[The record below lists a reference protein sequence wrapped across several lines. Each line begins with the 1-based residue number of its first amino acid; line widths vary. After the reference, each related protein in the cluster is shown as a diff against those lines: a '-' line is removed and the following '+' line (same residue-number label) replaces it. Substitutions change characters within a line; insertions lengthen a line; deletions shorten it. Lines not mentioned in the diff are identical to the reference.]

1 MGVLFERQRQRE
13 QQSVCAIDAQGA
25 IELVREFDGFAGVA
39 APSRQRGRAMEWVE
53 HLDHLP

>member
-1 MGVLFERQRQRE
+1 MGVLFEGQRE

-39 APSRQRGRAMEWVE
+39 APSRQRGQG
-53 HLDHLP
+53 DG